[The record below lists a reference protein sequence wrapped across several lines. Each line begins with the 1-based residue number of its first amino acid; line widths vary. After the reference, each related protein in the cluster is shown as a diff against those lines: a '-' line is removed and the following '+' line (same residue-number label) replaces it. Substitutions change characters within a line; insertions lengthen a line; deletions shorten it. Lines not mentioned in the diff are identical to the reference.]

1 MNQKIMKRMMLGALL
16 AMVLQC
22 QVAMAACNP
31 AAPQHGEQAASQCL
45 PA

>member
-1 MNQKIMKRMMLGALL
+1 MNQKLMKRMMLGALL

-22 QVAMAACNP
+22 QVAMAACDP
-31 AAPQHGEQAASQCL
+31 MAPHAGEAAQNRCL

>member
-1 MNQKIMKRMMLGALL
+1 MNQKIMKRMVMGAVL

-22 QVAMAACNP
+22 QVAMAACSSP
-31 AAPQHGEQAASQCL
+31 PYQGDRAAIRCL

>member
-22 QVAMAACNP
+22 QVAMAACNTSP
-31 AAPQHGEQAASQCL
+31 YQGDRVAGRCL

>member
-16 AMVLQC
+16 ALALQC
-22 QVAMAACNP
+22 QLAMATACDTGRH
-31 AAPQHGEQAASQCL
+31 QEERIASRCL

>member
-1 MNQKIMKRMMLGALL
+1 MNQKLMKRMMLGALL

-22 QVAMAACNP
+22 QVAMAACDSM
-31 AAPQHGEQAASQCL
+31 AAPAGGTAENRCL